1 MVIKM
6 KNVEMFYFDVD
17 GTLLDNDTHVIPEST
32 INALNTLK
40 SAGYLVGLCTGR
52 NYQGIVEANI
62 HDLIEW
68 DGYVL
73 ANGSLLLD
81 KERNVVEEIF
91 ISAELIKLLDA
102 HVSGPLLL
110 EGKENFITKEPN
122 KPMLRAFKHFG
133 IPNVYPVKKYEAE
146 TIYNLICYN
155 FDELLDEHHEFVK
168 IHAKTML
175 DQLGNTEMIPILSG
189 KDYGVSI
196 LNKHLDVKLYAG
208 FGDGENDID
217 FLMHAPF
224 SVAMGD
230 AVEGAKKVAMFTSK
244 SVLEDGIEFALKHY
258 GVL

>member
-1 MVIKM
+1 
-6 KNVEMFYFDVD
+6 MF
-17 GTLLDNDTHVIPEST
+17 TQ
-32 INALNTLK
+32 LK
-40 SAGYLVGLCTGR
+40 
-52 NYQGIVEANI
+52 
-62 HDLIEW
+62 
-68 DGYVL
+68 
-73 ANGSLLLD
+73 
-81 KERNVVEEIF
+81 
-91 ISAELIKLLDA
+91 
-102 HVSGPLLL
+102 
-110 EGKENFITKEPN
+110 
-122 KPMLRAFKHFG
+122 
-133 IPNVYPVKKYEAE
+133 